1 LNGLLALCLARSVDV
16 PILQKRFGSAV
27 RVMPAVPVFVAQL
40 LARFFLSAVCRFFE
54 DRLANLPEGEGQAKR
69 ALSGLP

>member
-1 LNGLLALCLARSVDV
+1 MRDAGRAGFRRSVV
-16 PILQKRFGSAV
+16 GAIFFCQPR
-27 RVMPAVPVFVAQL
+27 QL
-40 LARFFLSAVCRFFE
+40 VGFFFD